1 MKLKQANMSQ
11 KYSFISAVE
20 VLKNIGVVAG
30 SLGSL
35 AVLFFWIGNAIIVAR
50 LRAYNLYGV
59 VHYTDEYVK
68 EAGYQFLQD
77 IFTHFQRW
85 DLILLFILAT
95 CLVLALIPVGPFSPE
110 EKRTKLSKQAIVK
123 NPLIIIEWIRHNA
136 IHYILFLCLALS
148 ANIGLTSNWAV
159 RNLSSNIICQERFLS
174 HAVDLMKN
182 ELLVFAPAKD
192 NLRVNEFRRRF
203 YERLIFAENP
213 TRDWLSRSLSEFYSN
228 AQSSSTK
235 TGSLR
240 SMIEKFQKDFE
251 INEVSEFKF
260 NGDFRESI
268 TCRTLLNIR
277 LNDKLH
283 KELYMA
289 VKSALSDIRELL
301 SGHLTSEADFSS
313 LVIIPA
319 NYKIVNNSIQ
329 KIKMLR
335 KNILTFFKPVND
347 ESKKIMTDLRKIK
360 PIRFGS
366 VLLSYSFWV
375 LIGLLVYLLLN
386 IPRVLKFKHWETG
399 YFFLMLLLFL
409 AIAITL
415 PTAYGRYKFEFKI
428 QKVNDIIF
436 ATDGKLDDKNNP
448 IKKKLNDLWANNAKL
463 YILGPTRGREVIV
476 GALKDDWNSHVDIPQ
491 IIMLDRDTYKFIN
504 VEPINVED
512 IPRIIKMLKYEELR
526 Q

>member
-1 MKLKQANMSQ
+1 
-11 KYSFISAVE
+11 
-20 VLKNIGVVAG
+20 
-30 SLGSL
+30 
-35 AVLFFWIGNAIIVAR
+35 
-50 LRAYNLYGV
+50 
-59 VHYTDEYVK
+59 
-68 EAGYQFLQD
+68 
-77 IFTHFQRW
+77 
-85 DLILLFILAT
+85 
-95 CLVLALIPVGPFSPE
+95 
-110 EKRTKLSKQAIVK
+110 
-123 NPLIIIEWIRHNA
+123 
-136 IHYILFLCLALS
+136 
-148 ANIGLTSNWAV
+148 
-159 RNLSSNIICQERFLS
+159 
-174 HAVDLMKN
+174 MKN
-182 ELLVFAPAKD
+182 KLLVFAPAKD
-192 NLRVNEFRRRF
+192 NLRVNEFQRRF

-213 TRDWLSRSLSEFYSN
+213 TRDWLSQSLSEFYSN
-228 AQSSSTK
+228 AQFSSTK

-240 SMIEKFQKDFE
+240 SIIEKFQKDFE

-289 VKSALSDIRELL
+289 VKSALSDMRELL

-319 NYKIVNNSIQ
+319 KYKIVNNSIQ
-329 KIKMLR
+329 KIKMLQ
-335 KNILTFFKPVND
+335 KSILTFFKPVN
-347 ESKKIMTDLRKIK
+347 EGSKTIMTDLRKIK

-399 YFFLMLLLFL
+399 YFFLMLFLFL

-436 ATDGKLDDKNNP
+436 ATDGKVDDKNNP
-448 IKKKLNDLWANNAKL
+448 IKKKLNDLWAKDAKL

-476 GALKDDWNSHVDIPQ
+476 GSIKDVRNSYVDIPQ
-491 IIMLDRDTYKFIN
+491 IIMLERDTYKFMN
-504 VEPINVED
+504 VEPVNVED
-512 IPRIIKMLKYEELR
+512 IPRIIKILKYEKPR

>member
-1 MKLKQANMSQ
+1 MKLKQTNMSR

-159 RNLSSNIICQERFLS
+159 RNLSSNISSQERLLS
-174 HAVDLMKN
+174 RALDVMEK
-182 ELLVFAPAKD
+182 ELLVFVPAQ
-192 NLRVNEFRRRF
+192 NNIHFNEFQLRF
-203 YERLIFAENP
+203 YEKLIFAENP

-228 AQSSSTK
+228 AQSSSTN

-268 TCRTLLNIR
+268 TYRTLLNIR
-277 LNDKLH
+277 LNNKLH

-289 VKSALSDIRELL
+289 VESALSDIRELL

-335 KNILTFFKPVND
+335 KNILTFFKPVNK

-436 ATDGKLDDKNNP
+436 AADGKVDDENNP
-448 IKKKLNDLWANNAKL
+448 IKKKLKKFWEDGAKL

-476 GALKDDWNSHVDIPQ
+476 GAIKNDRNSHVDIPQ
-491 IIMLDRDTYKFIN
+491 IIMLERNTYKYMN
-504 VEPINVED
+504 VEPVNVED
-512 IPRIIKMLKYEELR
+512 IPRIIRMLKYEEPR

>member
-1 MKLKQANMSQ
+1 MSQ

-35 AVLFFWIGNAIIVAR
+35 AVLFFWLGNAIIVAR

-77 IFTHFQRW
+77 IFSHFQRW
-85 DLILLFILAT
+85 DLILLFILVT
-95 CLVLALIPVGPFSPE
+95 CLVLALIPVGPFFSPE
-110 EKRTKLSKQAIVK
+110 EKRAKLSKQAIKK

-159 RNLSSNIICQERFLS
+159 RNLSSNIICQERLLS

-182 ELLVFAPAKD
+182 KLLVFAPAKD
-192 NLRVNEFRRRF
+192 NLRVNEFQRRF
-203 YERLIFAENP
+203 YERLIFAESP

-228 AQSSSTK
+228 AQFSSTK

-301 SGHLTSEADFSS
+301 SGHLTSE
-313 LVIIPA
+313 
-319 NYKIVNNSIQ
+319 
-329 KIKMLR
+329 
-335 KNILTFFKPVND
+335 
-347 ESKKIMTDLRKIK
+347 
-360 PIRFGS
+360 
-366 VLLSYSFWV
+366 
-375 LIGLLVYLLLN
+375 
-386 IPRVLKFKHWETG
+386 
-399 YFFLMLLLFL
+399 
-409 AIAITL
+409 
-415 PTAYGRYKFEFKI
+415 
-428 QKVNDIIF
+428 
-436 ATDGKLDDKNNP
+436 
-448 IKKKLNDLWANNAKL
+448 
-463 YILGPTRGREVIV
+463 
-476 GALKDDWNSHVDIPQ
+476 
-491 IIMLDRDTYKFIN
+491 
-504 VEPINVED
+504 
-512 IPRIIKMLKYEELR
+512 
-526 Q
+526 